1 MKLKVSGT
9 RTQLDHAS
17 TQPRASAKTQ
27 LLPYA
32 HGCDV
37 VTVQGINI
45 HGLLEIFE
53 LSLTTNGLYM
63 SAKAN
68 DQR

>member
-17 TQPRASAKTQ
+17 TQPRTSAKNQ

-37 VTVQGINI
+37 VTVERINI
-45 HGLLEIFE
+45 HGVLEIFE
-53 LSLTTNGLYM
+53 LSLTANGLHM

-68 DQR
+68 DQP